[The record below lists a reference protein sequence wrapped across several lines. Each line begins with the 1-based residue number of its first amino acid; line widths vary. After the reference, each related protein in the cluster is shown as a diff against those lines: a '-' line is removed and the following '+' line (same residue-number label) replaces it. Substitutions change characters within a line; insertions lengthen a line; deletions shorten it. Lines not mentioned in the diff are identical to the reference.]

1 MFAEGLLI
9 LRRLQQWHLDIK
21 LLECCRIDA
30 VPKNYIAFLTSGNCP
45 SLGAFRKL
53 LNTVRNVSI
62 SSDISNLF
70 KQFGGRADQYQ
81 EITQADSDRASIE
94 RWPSV
99 AKLETS
105 PAPVADIVGGVFAR
119 PQPAPVLPVSVAPV
133 ALLSESLVATPVV
146 SAPLLQ
152 ETQVQDSDSSSAW
165 SADSLQSL
173 LAKLAQEGREQ
184 VASQQAVAAQVVK
197 GRPQL
202 AQIKV
207 IAVVSAKGG
216 VGKSTMAAN
225 LAAALHRYGRPV
237 LAIDLDPQN
246 ALHHHFEVG
255 QGQSHDRAGMGVA
268 HPDQDWRSI
277 GMQSSAGVF
286 VLPYGAVDEQ
296 QRRSFERQL
305 ESDPLWLA
313 HQLSDLQLADGA
325 IVVVDTPPGPSL
337 YLQQALAV
345 ANVALVV
352 SLSDAASYTALPL
365 IDGLIKTY
373 TAEREDFTGA
383 AYLIN
388 QLDSSRQLSKDIT
401 QIMLGQLG
409 KRVVGVVHRD
419 QSITEALAYNRNVL
433 EYDPQGQG
441 CLDLLTCAQTL
452 LQRLSAEARV
462 EQPA

>member
-1 MFAEGLLI
+1 MFL
-9 LRRLQQWHLDIK
+9 
-21 LLECCRIDA
+21 
-30 VPKNYIAFLTSGNCP
+30 
-45 SLGAFRKL
+45 SLHASRKFICTV
-53 LNTVRNVSI
+53 LNVGI

-70 KQFGGRADQYQ
+70 KQFGGRPDQYQ
-81 EITQADSDRASIE
+81 EITQADSDQASIE

-99 AKLETS
+99 AKLEAS
-105 PAPVADIVGGVFAR
+105 PPAVADKVAGLFAR
-119 PQPAPVLPVSVAPV
+119 PQPAPVLSAAVAPV
-133 ALLSESLVATPVV
+133 ASLSESGMAVPPISATLV
-146 SAPLLQ
+146 SECQ
-152 ETQVQDSDSSSAW
+152 SSGSDSSSAW
-165 SADSLQSL
+165 SGDSLQSL

-184 VASQQAVAAQVVK
+184 AASQQAVAAPAGK

-237 LAIDLDPQN
+237 LAVDLDPQN
-246 ALHHHFEVG
+246 ALHHHFEVD
-255 QGQSHDRAGMGVA
+255 QGQAHDRAGMGVA
-268 HPDQDWRSI
+268 HLDQDWRSI
-277 GMQSSAGVF
+277 GMPSSAGVF
-286 VLPYGAVDEQ
+286 VLPYGGVDEQ

-325 IVVVDTPPGPSL
+325 IVVIDTPPGPSL

-373 TAEREDFTGA
+373 TAEREDFAGA

-409 KRVVGVVHRD
+409 RRVVGVVHRD

-441 CLDLLTCAQTL
+441 CLDLLTCAQAL
-452 LQRLSAEARV
+452 LHRLSADARV
-462 EQPA
+462 EQSA

>member
-1 MFAEGLLI
+1 M
-9 LRRLQQWHLDIK
+9 
-21 LLECCRIDA
+21 
-30 VPKNYIAFLTSGNCP
+30 PKSYIVFVIILTSGNYP
-45 SLGAFRKL
+45 PLDASRKFL
-53 LNTVRNVSI
+53 HTVRNVSI

-70 KQFGGRADQYQ
+70 KQFGGRPDQYQ
-81 EITQADSDRASIE
+81 EITQADSDQASIE

-99 AKLETS
+99 AKLEAS
-105 PAPVADIVGGVFAR
+105 PPAVADKTSGLFVR
-119 PQPAPVLPVSVAPV
+119 PQPAAVLSGAVVPATS
-133 ALLSESLVATPVV
+133 LSESVVATSVV
-146 SAPLLQ
+146 PASLLQ
-152 ETQVQDSDSSSAW
+152 ESQAQGSDSNSAW

-184 VASQQAVAAQVVK
+184 AASQQAIAAQVVK

-246 ALHHHFEVG
+246 ALHHHFEVD
-255 QGQSHDRAGMGVA
+255 QGQAHDRAGMGVA
-268 HPDQDWRSI
+268 HLDQDWRSI
-277 GMQSSAGVF
+277 GMPSSAGVF

-313 HQLSDLQLADGA
+313 HQLSGLQLADGA

-373 TAEREDFTGA
+373 TAEREDFAGA

-462 EQPA
+462 EQLA